1 MQQSAAGRLLQTATA
16 SLVNFGVAQAA
27 SLPDE
32 ALPHT
37 KRPEVVPYRKNPK
50 RTLAVTSAVGI
61 IERTSAVGII
71 ERTSAVG
78 IIARTSAV
86 GTIERQVDQPGIIRP
101 NGRPA
106 NRWTW
111 KCGTSCPECSP
122 ILASNR

>member
-1 MQQSAAGRLLQTATA
+1 MQQSAAGRMLQTATA

-50 RTLAVTSAVGI
+50 RTLAV
-61 IERTSAVGII
+61 TSAVGII